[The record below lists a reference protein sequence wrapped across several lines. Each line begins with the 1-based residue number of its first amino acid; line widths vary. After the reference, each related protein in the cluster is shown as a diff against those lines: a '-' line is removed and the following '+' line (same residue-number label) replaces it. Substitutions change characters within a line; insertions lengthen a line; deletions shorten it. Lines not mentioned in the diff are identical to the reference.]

1 MNLMEAI
8 PWKGQSDTSKKL
20 TIIAKII
27 RATSEILDASKQVW
41 LLHLN
46 LIHFQM
52 YHFEKRSMKNKL
64 LAQICKALVITD
76 ILSTPVF
83 TWRFLVGPVNDHL
96 SIFIEFVRNINSV
109 IVFLCFMEIIA
120 FKFLM
125 LYGWKHFNSTNE
137 EFMFFFVN
145 VSNTCF
151 AFTTQIS
158 RWILG

>member
-1 MNLMEAI
+1 MAVALE
-8 PWKGQSDTSKKL
+8 SDSL
-20 TIIAKII
+20 PDV
-27 RATSEILDASKQVW
+27 SLW
-41 LLHLN
+41 
-46 LIHFQM
+46 
-52 YHFEKRSMKNKL
+52 KRSMKNKL